1 MQHYYIMIINILL
14 SIGLG
19 FLSGL
24 EREKHKKAIGI
35 RTTSLITL
43 GSTLFSIISI
53 HYLQSDPTRV
63 IAQIVSGI
71 GFLSAGVIFKSS
83 NQIKGLTTAATIW
96 CAAAVGVLVGI
107 GMFEIA
113 VISTL
118 SILIINT
125 LFTYF
130 KNE

>member
-1 MQHYYIMIINILL
+1 MIIKILI
-14 SIGLG
+14 SITLG
-19 FLSGL
+19 FLIGL

-43 GSTLFSIISI
+43 GSTLFAIISI
-53 HYLQSDPTRV
+53 YSFHADQSRV

-71 GFLSAGVIFKSS
+71 GFLSAGVIFKNSD
-83 NQIKGLTTAATIW
+83 QITELTTAATIW

>member
-1 MQHYYIMIINILL
+1 MIIKILI
-14 SIGLG
+14 SITLI
-19 FLSGL
+19 FNRIRK
-24 EREKHKKAIGI
+24 REKHKSYWNKNYFFDNI
-35 RTTSLITL
+35 R
-43 GSTLFSIISI
+43 STLFAIISI
-53 HYLQSDPTRV
+53 YSFHADQSRV

-71 GFLSAGVIFKSS
+71 GFLSAGVIFKNSD
-83 NQIKGLTTAATIW
+83 QITGLTTASIW

>member
-1 MQHYYIMIINILL
+1 MIIKILI
-14 SIGLG
+14 SIALG
-19 FLSGL
+19 FLIGL

-43 GSTLFSIISI
+43 GSTLFAIISI
-53 HYLQSDPTRV
+53 YSFHADQSRV

-71 GFLSAGVIFKSS
+71 GFLSAGVILKNSDQS
-83 NQIKGLTTAATIW
+83 TGLPTAATIW

-113 VISTL
+113 IISTL

-125 LFTYF
+125 IFNYF

>member
-1 MQHYYIMIINILL
+1 MIIKILISL
-14 SIGLG
+14 GLG
-19 FLSGL
+19 FLIGL

-43 GSTLFSIISI
+43 GSTLFAIISI
-53 HYLQSDPTRV
+53 YSFHADQSRV

-71 GFLSAGVIFKSS
+71 GFLSAGVIFKNSD
-83 NQIKGLTTAATIW
+83 QITGLTTAATIW

>member
-1 MQHYYIMIINILL
+1 M
-14 SIGLG
+14 
-19 FLSGL
+19 
-24 EREKHKKAIGI
+24 
-35 RTTSLITL
+35 ITL
-43 GSTLFSIISI
+43 GSTLFAIISI
-53 HYLQSDPTRV
+53 YSFHADQSRV

-71 GFLSAGVIFKSS
+71 GFLSAGVIFKNSD
-83 NQIKGLTTAATIW
+83 QITGLTTAATIW

-130 KNE
+130 KNEW